1 MSPFFYPLIY
11 QKLFF
16 LLSWV
21 IHVKLNLNI
30 LGFLGIK
37 RLLTGQIASCS
48 LSSIWSSFTEH
59 PVDIDQLKLIMLLVG
74 TPGPEL
80 LKKLSSESVSS
91 KGLHKR
97 CAITHICAD
106 ALTACFPPWA
116 LCAFCLFYWVIMLC
130 LQRRSDAGGLI
141 RSSFSLFKCS
151 AWRFVASFLQICRI
165 GCLKMY
171 TLLQGLQPASCL
183 NTAASAAPR
192 STEKQ
197 LLNQLCSIA

>member
-1 MSPFFYPLIY
+1 MQDTGRYHFICYFSENSVLLLIIFTFLLCCHISSSCAISMYNLHESLLALVICDVNLSPPPLIVEFPNQMFNKTARCLLFNPLIY

-16 LLSWV
+16 HLSWV

-30 LGFLGIK
+30 LGVLGIK
-37 RLLTGQIASCS
+37 RLLTGEIASCS

-106 ALTACFPPWA
+106 ALTACFPP
-116 LCAFCLFYWVIMLC
+116 
-130 LQRRSDAGGLI
+130 
-141 RSSFSLFKCS
+141 
-151 AWRFVASFLQICRI
+151 
-165 GCLKMY
+165 
-171 TLLQGLQPASCL
+171 
-183 NTAASAAPR
+183 
-192 STEKQ
+192 
-197 LLNQLCSIA
+197 